1 MKKDIVLASKYVAAL
16 KEQVKDGD
24 LLSTIDTVHTAT
36 KYISEEERVF
46 QFMTSPLTSVEQK
59 IALSEKII
67 QTIKGSENAKQF
79 MSILISKKRVELV
92 KVLPKLLEDLRN
104 EVQGQIEV
112 NVFTPFKCSDD
123 SKKQF
128 LSVLQ
133 KVIQKDIKSNFIE
146 DTSIIGGFK
155 AQIDNTLFDGTINN
169 ALNKL
174 EEHVSR

>member
-16 KEQVKDGD
+16 KEQVKGD
-24 LLSTIDTVHTAT
+24 ELLPVLETVHTAA
-36 KYISEEERVF
+36 KYIYEEDRVF

-59 IALSEKII
+59 TALAEKII
-67 QTIKGSENAKQF
+67 QALNGGKSAKQF
-79 MSILISKKRVELV
+79 MSILIRKKRVELV

-112 NVFTPFKCSDD
+112 NVLTPFECSDE

-133 KVIQKDIKSNFIE
+133 KVIQKEIKSNFIE
-146 DTSIIGGFK
+146 DANIIGGFR

-174 EEHVSR
+174 KENLSR